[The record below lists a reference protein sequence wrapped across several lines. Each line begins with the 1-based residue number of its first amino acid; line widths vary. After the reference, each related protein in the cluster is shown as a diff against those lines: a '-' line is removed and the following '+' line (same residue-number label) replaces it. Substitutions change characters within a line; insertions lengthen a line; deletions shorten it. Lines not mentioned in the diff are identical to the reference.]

1 MNVIGHQQGQRS
13 LSEVLG
19 SAGVFCFF
27 DASVWNEAEMTDR
40 LCRKEVWDY
49 TFSMILPIRLAI

>member
-19 SAGVFCFF
+19 SAGFIFLF
-27 DASVWNEAEMTDR
+27 LDASVWNEAEMI
-40 LCRKEVWDY
+40 CRKKVWNY
-49 TFSMILPIRLAI
+49 TFSMMLTIRLAIS